1 MIVLFAG
8 LPGTGKSTLA
18 EALAQAT
25 GGHILNKD
33 RIRAALFGPNQ
44 ISYSRQQDDFCQSVM
59 LESAEFLLKNGVT
72 VPLILDGRTFSRSY
86 QIEAVREFAQQHNA
100 KLAIIECT
108 CSDEIAR
115 ARLEAD
121 QSAGRHLAANRD
133 FSLYQRVKAEFE
145 PINGPKLTLDTA
157 ADREQLLARCLDYLK
172 QLSQMDNRE
181 HSTIH

>member
-18 EALAQAT
+18 EALARAT

-33 RIRAALFGPNQ
+33 LIRAALFGPNQ
-44 ISYSRQQDDFCQSVM
+44 ISYSREQDDFCQALM
-59 LESAEFLLKNGVT
+59 LQSADFLLKNGVT
-72 VPLILDGRTFSRSY
+72 VPLILDGRTFSRRY

-100 KLAIIECT
+100 KLAIIECI

-121 QSAGRHLAANRD
+121 QNAGIHPAANRS
-133 FSLYQRVKAEFE
+133 FSLYQQVKAQFE
-145 PINGPKLTLDTA
+145 PISDPKLTLDTT
-157 ADREQLLARCLDYLK
+157 ADREQLLARCLDYLN